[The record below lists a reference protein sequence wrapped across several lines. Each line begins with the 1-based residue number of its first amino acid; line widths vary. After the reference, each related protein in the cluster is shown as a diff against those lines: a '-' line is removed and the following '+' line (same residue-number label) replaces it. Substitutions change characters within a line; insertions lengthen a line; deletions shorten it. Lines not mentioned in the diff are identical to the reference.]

1 MSKVWGYF
9 RTILL
14 PVVWDTKILW
24 GLVSVTGTCGRITP
38 SFFQVLFCCS
48 GFFLNEVNLNTKSTP
63 SVLNHAHLFH
73 QNNPGPNAFED
84 KFIIQPS
91 DAFSCCLV
99 SLPCTTLVFN
109 NYSSCLQS
117 PFTTPCVAHYR
128 QLGFFRYKLLNNY
141 WWEKG
146 HNNRL
151 QKPLQ
156 PAFTSWPFIKNH
168 FIPLL

>member
-1 MSKVWGYF
+1 MRKVERYF
-9 RTILL
+9 RTLPSSSSLL
-14 PVVWDTKILW
+14 QWNTKIFRESVFYLQIPIAELQLVCF
-24 GLVSVTGTCGRITP
+24 GL
-38 SFFQVLFCCS
+38 
-48 GFFLNEVNLNTKSTP
+48 FLNEVTLGTASAAW
-63 SVLNHAHLFH
+63 VLKHTHLFH
-73 QNNPGPNAFED
+73 QNKPGPNAFED
-84 KFIIQPS
+84 EFIIQSS
-91 DAFSCCLV
+91 DSFSWCLDL
-99 SLPCTTLVFN
+99 LPYTTLVFN
-109 NYSSCLQS
+109 NYSGCLQS

-156 PAFTSWPFIKNH
+156 SAFTSWPFIKNH